1 MAQKFFIAG
10 YSKAYSRVNFS
21 CGKPELDDWLKT
33 QATQHQKS
41 GNTRIFLAVSSN
53 DDAVVGF
60 YATTAYRL
68 DLNEAAVAFGA
79 GKIRFPLPA
88 VLLARL
94 AVDERFQGQGLGTKL
109 LVHALDEVARASR
122 SVGFEMLVVHAI
134 DREAAEFY
142 AKAGFTRFLDAPMRL
157 YLPLKDLLAT
167 TDNR

>member
-109 LVHALDEVARASR
+109 LVHA
-122 SVGFEMLVVHAI
+122 I

-142 AKAGFTRFLDAPMRL
+142 AKAGFIRFLDAPMRL